1 MVLRLSLARSLSCSS
16 ALRFLGSPLPHCHRH
31 RHHHHSTLPRFIDQ
45 YFNRIS
51 KSFSTEKQILKR
63 RSIRA
68 ICRINWI
75 CAFQLLCACKG
86 GMKRERKIFSMHKRA
101 LHRVFFFSSCQ
112 CRHATKT
119 ERERERERRR
129 WIKARKRASN
139 EIVLSVAQIIGQASS

>member
-1 MVLRLSLARSLSCSS
+1 MKHLIAVTLSTNHSTKWYSVSRSLALSLSCSS
-16 ALRFLGSPLPHCHRH
+16 ALRFLGSPVPHCHRH

-101 LHRVFFFSSCQ
+101 LHRVFFFFFMSVSACDQ
-112 CRHATKT
+112 DG
-119 ERERERERRR
+119 ERENER
-129 WIKARKRASN
+129 N
-139 EIVLSVAQIIGQASS
+139 GGG